1 MKVTKFK
8 LKMFLMFFMATVT
21 PIIFFIALVYILG
34 SNGYTSFESN
44 DSIIKLG
51 AFLTLVL
58 SFFLFLKSYY
68 DANKMWTKVL
78 SEIKKGILAVQTGD
92 FEHKTSFL
100 TSEEFTELELAYKA
114 MTEKL
119 KGDKKEIEFQALEIY
134 AKNMEIQQ
142 TNIELEASYG
152 QLQATI
158 NQLNDSEQKYYSLVK
173 NITDIVCVIRLDGS
187 IYFINNMVKDIL
199 GYSREE
205 VEGRNIKELIKP
217 DISDSFFEKVSNGLK
232 TKNSLMLELE
242 LVTKDGR
249 IVLSE
254 ATLTNFVYDGEIIG
268 LQAILRDITQ
278 KKKMEE
284 EIIASYKELA
294 TINNLSRKLNATL
307 EINHVS
313 NLVVHEICRVLKN
326 PLCTLRLLDETG
338 NYLIPAAY
346 AGEYVIGE
354 VKSVSDFSVYDIKNP
369 LFRKVFETDG
379 SVIKHDVEQS
389 NLIKKINS
397 TKKPKEKIN
406 ELLMTPIKNND
417 KWLGVLTVGTTGK
430 FTSRQ
435 KSLLSSI
442 ANNAA
447 IAIENARL
455 YDLSKRNFIKTVNA
469 LIAAIEAKDKYTEG
483 HSHRVSKYAVILA
496 EKMGLS
502 KEQIDEVRVAGIL
515 HDIGKIGV
523 PDAILS
529 KPQRLTLDEYEQIK
543 KHPTISN
550 KILEPV
556 GLTDGTMKAITHHH
570 ERWDGKGYPFG
581 ITNEQL
587 SIEAQIIS
595 VADALDAMTSDRAY
609 RKAMTEEDAVR
620 EIVKGRDTQF
630 SPRVVDV
637 LSELFKAKGAQIFKD
652 DFEQ

>member
-1 MKVTKFK
+1 MRVTKFK
-8 LKMFLMFFMATVT
+8 LKIFLIFFMATVA
-21 PIIFFIALVYILG
+21 PIIVFIALVYLLG
-34 SNGYTSFESN
+34 SNGYTSSEN
-44 DSIIKLG
+44 IDSIIKLG

-68 DANKMWTKVL
+68 HANKIWTKVL
-78 SEIKKGILAVQTGD
+78 REIKKGIVAVQTGD
-92 FEHKTSFL
+92 FEHKTSFPEF
-100 TSEEFTELELAYKA
+100 EEFTELESSYKA

-119 KGDKKEIEFQALEIY
+119 KGDKKEIELQALEIY

-142 TNIELEASYG
+142 ANMELEASYG

-158 NQLNDSEQKYYSLVK
+158 NQLNDSEQKYYSLVM

-187 IYFINNMVKDIL
+187 IYFINDMVKDVL
-199 GYSREE
+199 GYNRAE
-205 VEGRNIKELIKP
+205 VEGKNIKELIKP
-217 DISDSFFEKVSNGLK
+217 DISESFFEKVSNGLK
-232 TKNSLMLELE
+232 TKSSQMLELE

-278 KKKMEE
+278 KKKMEQ
-284 EIIASYKELA
+284 EIVASYKELA

-338 NYLIPAAY
+338 GYLIPMAY

-354 VKSVSDFSVYDIKNP
+354 VESVSDFSVYDLKNP
-369 LFRKVFETDG
+369 LFRKVFETND
-379 SVIKHDVEQS
+379 SVINHDVEQS

-397 TKKPKEKIN
+397 TKKAKEKIN
-406 ELLMTPIKNND
+406 ELLMAPIKNND

-529 KPQRLTLDEYEQIK
+529 KPQRLTLEEYEQIK

-570 ERWDGKGYPFG
+570 ERWDGTGYPFG
-581 ITNEQL
+581 ITNDQL

-609 RKAMTEEDAVR
+609 RKAMTEEDAVK

-630 SPRVVDV
+630 SPRVVDA